1 MGEEADHQIILKVL
15 PCLRARTGVGI
26 LKKEKCF
33 ERLALVRGVQS
44 IFLIDRK
51 VFKSI

>member
-1 MGEEADHQIILKVL
+1 MGEEAGRQIILKVL
-15 PCLRARTGVGI
+15 PCRRARTGVGI
-26 LKKEKCF
+26 LKEKCF
-33 ERLALVRGVQS
+33 ERLALVRGIQS